1 MVIDKHDF
9 VATAGG
15 GDVSLLRAYVAQTQ
29 VAAAISSLEQVIHS
43 DFSMSGNLR
52 TASRTL
58 MAASRGLWFCT
69 GGAWDNIF
77 RRAIDGQHVEVLAWF
92 FSEDLARSSPVMLQV
107 VFLHVA
113 RLAVSRNG
121 WLTVEM
127 LLESWL
133 FREVMTHEMKAVV
146 LNDLHWNAH
155 AHGFCADL
163 LLAHG
168 AEEIHQEAV

>member
-9 VATAGG
+9 FAAAGR

-43 DFSMSGNLR
+43 DFSLSESPR

-69 GGAWDNIF
+69 GGAWDHIF
-77 RRAIDGQHVEVLAWF
+77 RRAIDAQHVEVLAWF
-92 FSEDLARSSPVMLQV
+92 FSEELARSSPVMLQV
-107 VFLHVA
+107 AFPHVA
-113 RLAVSRNG
+113 RLAVARNEC
-121 WLTVEM
+121 LIVEA

-133 FREVMTHEMKAVV
+133 FREVMTHETKAAV

-168 AEEIHQEAV
+168 AEEIHQEEV